1 MKIVE
6 QNGWYDVTHN
16 GVTKKYN
23 YQWAFEQSLSEL
35 VNELIDTIDSL
46 DDMMKDESIG
56 RMHNAY
62 EYAWERYGDTM
73 TALKHIHGVV
83 VEDKLNYDYEY
94 KDGGYIRHYHKDM
107 VTTDAEMDAWI
118 EKEADTLSNS
128 TK

>member
-1 MKIVE
+1 MQIVE

-16 GVTKKYN
+16 GLTKKYN

-94 KDGGYIRHYHKDM
+94 KDGEYIRHYHKD
-107 VTTDAEMDAWI
+107 
-118 EKEADTLSNS
+118 
-128 TK
+128 